1 MADSISSDL
10 LLPLEEGEEDE
21 EARLESVDPLPFRRT
36 GDGDPFVPVFS
47 ADPYESESDSD
58 YSDRHAPLSLDLF
71 NRRCPFPH
79 IAMDPFPEP
88 HDEVGSNSLGL
99 NLSLGL
105 GGDESGGE
113 WDEDGDRIVVAA
125 EAAVSD
131 WGGDDFFLGRRG
143 NSFASESIEFSRS
156 RPVDSEGLRI
166 AAFDSDSDSDSDGQI
181 VAIGADSDSESIEDR
196 DAMPEDLGIPL
207 CWDCLQIEDQRRDP
221 NEDFEWEEVD
231 GRVDERDVL
240 SITIVG
246 NGSGSDEVG
255 ELDQED
261 ADLEE
266 DAVRNLE
273 WEVLLAVNSMGRN
286 PRDPDDVEAYFV
298 DDHEGFVYASDYEA
312 YEVLFGQFVGHDSPA
327 KGSPPAA
334 KSAVESLP
342 SVVLTE
348 EDLAK
353 DGIQCAVC
361 KDGILVD
368 ERVKQLPCSHHFHE
382 ECILPW
388 LGMRNTCPLCRYELP
403 TDDPEYEKWK
413 ARSASGNAPQD
424 EFSVLV

>member
-1 MADSISSDL
+1 MMYKQYNSNSSL
-10 LLPLEEGEEDE
+10 EGEEDE

-36 GDGDPFVPVFS
+36 RDGDPFFPVFS

-79 IAMDPFPEP
+79 IAMDPFPNP
-88 HDEVGSNSLGL
+88 TT
-99 NLSLGL
+99 
-105 GGDESGGE
+105 
-113 WDEDGDRIVVAA
+113 
-125 EAAVSD
+125 
-131 WGGDDFFLGRRG
+131 RG

-166 AAFDSDSDSDSDGQI
+166 AAFDSDSDSDGQI

-196 DAMPEDLGIPL
+196 DAMPVDLGIPL

-342 SVVLTE
+342 SVVLAE